1 MADIKNTEEALKNN
15 VPYSLKLCMKLAEL
29 ESHWH
34 EVVGAAAAERSAPVS
49 CEFSDEGPVISVH
62 VDSPGVLPALMSR
75 KPNISRSVSRY
86 LEVKEVRLE
95 IKVGKVKR
103 LSSAKDPLPD
113 HLRRPP
119 VLISEASLQKN
130 IQEISPEVKDEELA
144 ESLAKLK
151 TVIERR
157 NLRKK

>member
-1 MADIKNTEEALKNN
+1 
-15 VPYSLKLCMKLAEL
+15 
-29 ESHWH
+29 
-34 EVVGAAAAERSAPVS
+34 
-49 CEFSDEGPVISVH
+49 
-62 VDSPGVLPALMSR
+62 MSR
-75 KPNISRSVSRY
+75 KPIISRSVSRY

>member
-1 MADIKNTEEALKNN
+1 
-15 VPYSLKLCMKLAEL
+15 MKLAEL

-75 KPNISRSVSRY
+75 KPIISRSVSRY